1 MSYWKRFIAGLVLNF
16 LGILKKTNFRR
27 IYVRIESSED
37 ENENHKSCSLVEEQ
51 ICLNNSSMMS
61 LPANEEFNSCS
72 VDDSVTIYSKAA
84 ESSWK
89 TRNQKG
95 NVSILGI
102 VLAVMS
108 GFFMACT
115 SLFVKLADS
124 LPYFEMM
131 MARSVGTLIFGP
143 PLMIFYFHPF
153 VPPTKRD
160 FFFILSRGAFGCA
173 AMVAMFFAF
182 EHIPLADATTI
193 VFTSPVWTSIFGYF
207 LLKEGWSVFDSIAT
221 LLCVVGVSL
230 ITRPS
235 FLFHS
240 HVNQAINPSS
250 QRLAYFL
257 AFFASISLALSYIC
271 VRKVKKTGSF
281 TVVFYYGVVGIVLS
295 FGIGF
300 IVKGLTFPQCGTPDK
315 YYALLCAFLSFCGQI
330 CVIFALK
337 REKAAIVALG
347 RATDI
352 AFVFILQALFVRS
365 TAVTWTSIMGALL
378 ILLCNVSIF
387 LKKRLADGRNF
398 TYRNLLKC
406 INGITCRKH

>member
-1 MSYWKRFIAGLVLNF
+1 MFLNLMRRRQTENFWKIYE
-16 LGILKKTNFRR
+16 R
-27 IYVRIESSED
+27 INSDEEED
-37 ENENHKSCSLVEEQ
+37 QSNGTSLSIEEQ
-51 ICLNNSSMMS
+51 SVHRSASAVMIS
-61 LPANEEFNSCS
+61 LPASEDSKTDSDHLIMRCEKAEVKNPSGNIS
-72 VDDSVTIYSKAA
+72 V
-84 ESSWK
+84 
-89 TRNQKG
+89 
-95 NVSILGI
+95 LGI
-102 VLAVMS
+102 TLAVMS

-115 SLFVKLADS
+115 SLFVKLAGS

-143 PLMIFYFHPF
+143 PLMIYYFHPF
-153 VPPTKRD
+153 IPPSKRE
-160 FFFILSRGAFGCA
+160 FLFIVSRGAFGCL

-207 LLKEGWSVFDSIAT
+207 LLREGWSVFDSIAT

-240 HVNQAINPSS
+240 KINKSPNSS
-250 QRLAYFL
+250 LEKLAYLL

-271 VRKVKKTGSF
+271 VRKVKRTGSF
-281 TVVFYYGVVGIVLS
+281 TVVFYYGVVGIFLS

-300 IVKGLTFPQCGTPDK
+300 TVKGLTLPACGTPDK

-365 TAVTWTSIMGALL
+365 TAVSWTSIVGALL

-387 LKKRLADGRNF
+387 LKKRFADNRTLTLRNCFKLAAAFLCKR
-398 TYRNLLKC
+398 R
-406 INGITCRKH
+406 

>member
-1 MSYWKRFIAGLVLNF
+1 MLSAIGRKKRTKFS
-16 LGILKKTNFRR
+16 RR
-27 IYVRIESSED
+27 YERIDSDED
-37 ENENHKSCSLVEEQ
+37 ENENDINVVTADSSLLEQ
-51 ICLNNSSMMS
+51 NLCFSNSSMMS
-61 LPANEEFNSCS
+61 LVHIRETKPSVANSVKKCS
-72 VDDSVTIYSKAA
+72 ETPSQKKREQKDNLSV
-84 ESSWK
+84 
-89 TRNQKG
+89 
-95 NVSILGI
+95 LGI
-102 VLAVMS
+102 SLAVMS

-115 SLFVKLADS
+115 SLFVKLAES

-143 PLMIFYFHPF
+143 PLMVYYFHPF
-153 VPPTKRD
+153 IPPTKRESI
-160 FFFILSRGAFGCA
+160 FILSRGAFGCA

-207 LLKEGWSVFDSIAT
+207 LLKEGWSVFDSVAT

-235 FLFHS
+235 FLFH
-240 HVNQAINPSS
+240 NNDANKTKNPSS
-250 QRLAYFL
+250 ERLAYFL

-281 TVVFYYGVVGIVLS
+281 TVVFYYGVVGICLS

-300 IVKGLTFPQCGTPDK
+300 IVKGLTFPLCGTPDK

-365 TAVTWTSIMGALL
+365 TAVTWTSIVGAIL
-378 ILLCNVSIF
+378 ILFCNVSIF
-387 LKKRLADGRNF
+387 LKKRLADGKNF
-398 TYRNLLKC
+398 TFRCFNSCTLRN
-406 INGITCRKH
+406 H